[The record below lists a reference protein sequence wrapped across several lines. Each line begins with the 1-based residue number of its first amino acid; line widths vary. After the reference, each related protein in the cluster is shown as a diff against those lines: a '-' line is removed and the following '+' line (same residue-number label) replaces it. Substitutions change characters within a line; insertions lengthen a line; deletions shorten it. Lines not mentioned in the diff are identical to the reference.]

1 MQFFERS
8 KIEEEQ
14 TAEAKKYSDS
24 TREGDIVC
32 FRCGEKIGTKK
43 GINGTTHG
51 ICKECYDKEIEKME
65 KEKKEG

>member
-1 MQFFERS
+1 MQTEQPQ
-8 KIEEEQ
+8 IEGKQIEQ
-14 TAEAKKYSDS
+14 VRKYSDPKK
-24 TREGDIVC
+24 EGDIVC